1 MRRLFILLSFVSY
14 SFLLSAQ
21 NLVINPSF
29 ENIVGTLQCS
39 WYLTQAQFNSAIEGW
54 TTPTTGSTDIFSM
67 SLATTCYCHPLS
79 THASAVGNQL
89 PRTGDVMSH
98 VTVYGD
104 GGCDPY
110 REYLQGA
117 LTTPLTVGQE
127 YLVEFYVSLGDYA
140 TVATNNIGVYFTTT
154 SVNNG
159 SMCVYDVT
167 PQLNNTTIITDDQDW
182 TLISFNYT
190 ATAAFTNFMIGNF
203 DYDVGTSTSPHT
215 GSNATIRYFVDD
227 VSITE
232 TNSDPPT
239 STFTVETPICVGE
252 NADITYTGTG
262 TAAATYH
269 WSWDGGNATTGTG
282 QGPHTV
288 NWSTP
293 GMHTVSLWVEE
304 NGLNSDVTSH
314 VITVNSIPVSDFT
327 VSTIDCFGDNTT
339 VTYNGSSPASASYN
353 WDFGSGVIISG
364 SGQGPYEINYNVA
377 GNHTVGLTVTEN
389 GCTSTLTELI
399 VAMPDELVVDLNPT
413 DVTCFDADDGSI
425 VSIVS
430 GGTLPYSYYWNNTE
444 TSESITGLAP
454 GDYDLQVTDDN
465 GCVETAAA
473 TIDEPDPVL
482 ITPGDDQEICFGEDV
497 QLSALAEGGT
507 GSITYYW
514 NDGSGFQ
521 AGGMAE
527 VFSPTVSQNFQVY
540 AEDATGC
547 ESEIVE
553 IHISVSSLMALNLTI
568 DPISCNG
575 LCDGAATLNVSGG
588 ISPYT
593 YSGDMTSSSLQNLCP
608 GVYNVTITD
617 NNACETDTFFVLN
630 QPSPIFATVY
640 SEDASCHDS
649 HDGMAF
655 VSASG
660 GTLPY
665 SYHWISGANT
675 DTAINLG
682 AGVAGVTITDNNG
695 CVFSESAMIGQPSD
709 IIIQGLGNRQICIG
723 GTATNSI
730 AVTGGTAPYS
740 FAWSGDDG
748 FEWYGNSLSVS
759 PEETTSYNLVVT
771 DANLCT
777 KEGSMTVNVFQ
788 ELSFL
793 SLQADQDSVCKGES
807 VTIYGQV
814 EGGNGGP
821 YEVSFDDQI
830 VSFPYEFYPQNSGWH
845 YLRLKDACET
855 PAARDSIYI
864 HVWSAPQN
872 NFISN
877 KVAGCPT
884 LNIQFTEINI
894 DTGKT
899 YFWQFGDGGF
909 AYGQQTYHLYE
920 NSGWYDVR
928 LTVTDENGCK
938 NMKTIENMIHVYPV
952 PEIDFYVEPNEIS
965 MLNSLVYFYPVTAN
979 TDSLYW
985 VFGDGDSTVN
995 SHWGPRHY
1003 YDGVGEFEI
1012 KLYATNNFGC
1022 ENTIHKTINVREHF
1036 TFYAPT
1042 GFTPNFD
1049 GENDCFSVCG
1059 AGIDPNEFSLII
1071 YDRWGAPV
1079 FEANKYDK
1087 RYNCQGCGESSWD
1100 GTMQGNVTKGDELL
1114 PSGVYPWICKYQDL
1128 FGIEHFE
1135 QGVVRLIR

>member
-1 MRRLFILLSFVSY
+1 MSFILN
-14 SFLLSAQ
+14 AQ
-21 NLVINPSF
+21 NLVVNPSF

-39 WYLTQAQFNSAIEGW
+39 WYTTQAQFDDAIDGW
-54 TTPTTGSTDIFSM
+54 TCPTAGSTDIFSM
-67 SLATTCYCHPLS
+67 SLDQSCYCHPLS
-79 THASAVGNQL
+79 THASSPGNQV

-104 GGCDPY
+104 GGCTPY
-110 REYLQGA
+110 REYLQGV
-117 LTTPLTVGQE
+117 LTTPLTAGQD
-127 YLVEFYVSLGDYA
+127 YLIEFYVSLGDES

-154 SVNNG
+154 PVNSG

-167 PQLNNTTIITDDQDW
+167 PQLNNTTIITDDQNW
-182 TLISFNYT
+182 TLISFTYT
-190 ATAAFTNFMIGNF
+190 ADAAYTNFMIGNF

-215 GSNATIRYFVDD
+215 GTNGTVRYFVDD

-232 TNSDPPT
+232 EDNDPPT
-239 STFTVETPICVGE
+239 STFTVGTPVCVGE
-252 NADITYTGTG
+252 NSNITYTGTG

-269 WSWDGGNATTGTG
+269 WSWDGGTAAPGTG

-288 NWSTP
+288 NWATS
-293 GMHTVSLWVEE
+293 GAHTVSLWVEE
-304 NGLNSDVTSH
+304 NGLNSEVTSH
-314 VITVNSIPVSDFT
+314 VITVNEVPTSDF
-327 VSTIDCFGDNTT
+327 VMSNVDCFGDNSSI
-339 VTYNGSSPASASYN
+339 VYSGSGSSSATYN
-353 WDFGSGVIISG
+353 WDFDGGTIVSG
-364 SGQGPYEINYNVA
+364 SGQGPYEINWTNS
-377 GNHTVGLTVTEN
+377 GTHTVELTVEEN
-389 GCTSTLTELI
+389 GCASMTSHSLTVPAELQLTL
-399 VAMPDELVVDLNPT
+399 DPT
-413 DVTCFDADDGSI
+413 DATCFDADDGSI
-425 VSIVS
+425 VSNVL
-430 GGTLPYSYYWNNTE
+430 GGTSPYSYYWNNSA
-444 TSESITGLAP
+444 TSSSISGLAP
-454 GDYDLQVTDDN
+454 GNYELQVTDDN
-465 GCVETAAA
+465 GCVQTAIA
-473 TIDEPDPVL
+473 TIEEPDFVL
-482 ITPGDDQEICFGEDV
+482 ITVGDDQDICFGDNV
-497 QLSALAEGGT
+497 QLSAFAEGGN
-507 GSITYYW
+507 GSLSYYW

-521 AGGMAE
+521 AGGMSE
-527 VFSPTVSQNFQVY
+527 VFSPTASQVFQVY
-540 AEDATGC
+540 AEDANGC
-547 ESEIVE
+547 QSDIAEINV
-553 IHISVSSLMALNLTI
+553 SVSPSMALDLTI
-568 DPISCNG
+568 DPISCNEF
-575 LCDGAATLNVSGG
+575 CDGSATLIVSGG
-588 ISPYT
+588 ISPYI
-593 YSGDMTSSSLQNLCP
+593 YSGDMTSSTIHNLCP

-617 NNACETDTFFVLN
+617 NNACEIDTFFVLN

-640 SEDASCHDS
+640 SEDASCYGS

-655 VSASG
+655 VSANG
-660 GTLPY
+660 GTPPY
-665 SYHWISGANT
+665 SYHWISGASN

-682 AGVAGVTITDNNG
+682 AGVAGVTITDSNG
-695 CVFSESAMIGQPSD
+695 CVFTESAMVGQPSD

-740 FAWSGDDG
+740 FEWLGDDG
-748 FEWYGNSLSVS
+748 LEWYGNNLSVS
-759 PEETTSYNLVVT
+759 PDEITTYGLTVT

-777 KEGSMTVNVFQ
+777 KTGSMTVNVFP

-830 VSFPYEFYPQNSGWH
+830 VGFPYEFYPQNSGWH
-845 YLRLKDACET
+845 YLRLADACET

-864 HVWSAPQN
+864 HVWPAPQN

-884 LNIQFTEINI
+884 LNVQFTEINP
-894 DTGKT
+894 DTGKA

-909 AYGQQTYHLYE
+909 AYSQQTYHLYE

-938 NMKTIENMIHVYPV
+938 NIKTIEDMIHIYPV
-952 PEIDFYVEPNEIS
+952 PEVDFYVEPNEIS
-965 MLNSLVYFYPVTAN
+965 MLNPLVYFYPVTAN

-985 VFGDGDSTVN
+985 YFGDGDSTVN
-995 SHWGPRHY
+995 SHWGPSHY
-1003 YDGVGEFEI
+1003 YDGIGKFEI
-1012 KLYATNNFGC
+1012 ELYATNNFGC
-1022 ENTIHKTINVREHF
+1022 ENTIHKNINVREYF

-1042 GFTPNFD
+1042 AFTPNFD

-1059 AGIDPNEFSLII
+1059 AGIDPNDFSLII

-1079 FEANKYDK
+1079 FDVNKYDK
-1087 RYNCQGCGESSWD
+1087 RYNCNGCGESSWD

-1114 PSGVYPWICKYQDL
+1114 PSGAYTWICKYKDL